1 MNRLWV
7 RLSLASALITVAAV
21 VVAGALAQRQVS
33 DRFRA
38 YAGAHAFASMLGPS
52 GATAVDALAAHY
64 AAAGGWAGVGP
75 LLNDLQL
82 GAGPGRGRGGRAA
95 VLADASGR
103 IVSGA
108 DGAEGG
114 RLSEA
119 ERHAALPIQAEGRT
133 VGLLLVS
140 SPGWMALSASGQA
153 FLDDLLAALVRAGVL
168 AALLAGLLGIAVA
181 RSLAAPLARLS
192 EAARGVSRGERSQ
205 RVPAG
210 GPTEIADVAVA
221 FNEMADGLSRSEE
234 LRRQM
239 VADIAHELRT
249 PLSVVQG
256 NLRAMLDDVY
266 PLEKSEIAIV
276 YDATRRLERLVD
288 DLRELAHAE
297 AGQLRLH
304 PRPTDLGPLVRR
316 VVDMAGELG
325 RERGVKVTSVGGAP
339 PEAMAD
345 PDRVVQVLSNL
356 LANAVRHAPDGSEVV
371 VTLETNGGTVRVSV
385 RDGGPGMTAEEQE
398 HAFDRFWR
406 ADAARTRDRGGSG
419 LGLAIARHL
428 IEAQGGAIGVESA
441 PGRGSCFWFALPIAE
456 A

>member
-7 RLSLASALITVAAV
+7 RLSVASALITIAAV
-21 VVAGALAQRQVS
+21 FVAGALAQRQVS

-52 GATAVDALAAHY
+52 GGTAVDALAAHY
-64 AAAGGWAGVGP
+64 AATGGWDGVGP
-75 LLNDLQL
+75 LLDELRL

-108 DGAEGG
+108 DGSVAG
-114 RLSEA
+114 RLSDA
-119 ERHAALPIQAEGRT
+119 ERRAALSIQAEGRT

-153 FLDDLLAALVRAGVL
+153 FLDDLLAALVRAGLL
-168 AALLAGLLGIAVA
+168 AALLAALMGVVVA
-181 RSLAAPLARLS
+181 RSLAAPLGRLA
-192 EAARGVSRGERSQ
+192 EAARRMSRGDRSQ
-205 RVPAG
+205 RVSAEGPA
-210 GPTEIADVAVA
+210 EVADVAIA
-221 FNEMADGLSRSEE
+221 FNEMADGLSRSEA
-234 LRRQM
+234 LRGQM

-266 PLEKSEIAIV
+266 PLEKAEIATV
-276 YDATRRLERLVD
+276 YEASRRLERLVD

-304 PRPTDLGPLVRR
+304 PRPTDLGPLVRL
-316 VVDMAGELG
+316 VVDMAGGLG
-325 RERGVKVTSVGGAP
+325 RERGVTVAAVGDGASQV
-339 PEAMAD
+339 MAD

-356 LANAVRHAPDGSEVV
+356 LTNAVRHAPDGSEVL
-371 VTLETNGGTVRVSV
+371 VTRETIPGAVRVSV
-385 RDGGPGMTAEEQE
+385 RDSGPGMSAEERE

-406 ADAARTRDRGGSG
+406 ADAARSRDRGGSG
-419 LGLAIARHL
+419 LGLAVARHL
-428 IEAQGGAIGVESA
+428 VEAQGGAIGVEST
-441 PGRGSCFWFALPIAE
+441 PGRGSCFWFTLPTVE